1 MSANTHTMPIPSSPG
16 PCAGPSAAGAV
27 FASITLCHKYWQSL
41 MAYALSVGNA
51 SDGGR
56 VNLLPESPGT
66 SNFCAISV
74 RLKTESQE
82 PCILGSGQRSLQ
94 WL

>member
-1 MSANTHTMPIPSSPG
+1 
-16 PCAGPSAAGAV
+16 
-27 FASITLCHKYWQSL
+27 

-94 WL
+94 